1 MGFDTTQEAYMELRN
16 IIVERTGGIV
26 FWTGSGLSAQ
36 AGLPTWVG
44 LKNELL
50 NALRQKIERSDSP
63 DSKEGD
69 QRAARQ
75 IEQEQNNWR
84 AFERLKAHL
93 GQTTYRT
100 RIRNILNPSSSIEP
114 PPIYEKIWRLKP
126 HGMLTLNI
134 DRLATKAYQ
143 YAGANRTLLTEFVGN
158 QVGNYSHV
166 LKSPHPFLCNLHG
179 LVDDQSSWIFTAS
192 ELNSL
197 KADLGYQNFIR
208 TCLSAK
214 TMVFI
219 GISADDIAVGEF
231 LEDLSSLEIDIGEHY
246 WITHRRDQETNR
258 WAERNGV
265 RLISYQAFDGEH
277 GDLLEAMDDLVKF
290 ISVDDPADLG
300 PIIPQGMNPTDQE
313 LPSQEELLK
322 LNAERIREA
331 LNREA
336 SRLLDSTSQDRDE
349 LYLKFSN
356 TYDEAMYRAWY
367 TGPETG
373 KTKFLGYTLN
383 EEVASG
389 SFGKVYRASD
399 PDGKGVA
406 VKILHQ
412 DMRRNEDLFLA
423 FRRGVRS
430 MKILGDNGVTG
441 MVPYRKAFEIPA
453 FVVMDWIDGP
463 TLGDAVAAK
472 QVEDWDLILK
482 IGSAVADIVR
492 QGHTLPERVLHRDLR
507 PSNIMLRGFYS
518 DQQYWEVVVL
528 DFDLSWH
535 RGALEKSVTHGSA
548 LLGYLAPEQI
558 QAIKGISTRHATV
571 DSFGLGMVM
580 FFMLSGQDPVPDQ
593 HRHVDWDNTLSEAA
607 ERLPCLQWVSVPKR
621 FSRLV
626 HFATLND
633 QSERWDMTQIQA
645 ELQRLHAVVLDAGS
659 SASPELVAEELAAR
673 CEFSKDYYW
682 NANLLAAEKDES
694 SGVRLSVQGDESL
707 RKVVV
712 SMRWGDTGVQGRR
725 NVGKWIVPAMER
737 AKAILMRAN
746 WEIEDSQSVYAS
758 ISIKASISTPNALQD
773 MERTVDPLNR
783 AMEELR
789 FS

>member
-1 MGFDTTQEAYMELRN
+1 MGFDTSQEAYIELRN

-50 NALRQKIERSDSP
+50 NALRQNIERSDSP
-63 DSKEGD
+63 ESKERD
-69 QRAARQ
+69 QRAAHQ

-84 AFERLKAHL
+84 AFEQLKTCL

-100 RIRNILNPSSSIEP
+100 RIRNILNPSSSMEP

-143 YAGANRTLLTEFVGN
+143 YTAANRTLITEFVGN
-158 QVGNYSHV
+158 QVANYSHV

-179 LVDDQSSWIFTAS
+179 LIDDQSSWIFTAS

-197 KADLGYQNFIR
+197 KADLGYQNFIK

-219 GISADDIAVGEF
+219 GISADDIAVGGF
-231 LEDLSSLEIDIGEHY
+231 LEDLSTLEIDVGEHY
-246 WITHRRDQETNR
+246 WITHRRDQETSR
-258 WAERNGV
+258 WAEKNGV
-265 RLISYQAFDGEH
+265 RLISYQALDGEH

-300 PIIPQGMNPTDQE
+300 PITPQGIDPTDQT

-322 LNAERIREA
+322 LDAESIREA

-336 SRLLDSTSQDRDE
+336 TRLLDSSSQDRNE
-349 LYLKFSN
+349 TYLKFSN
-356 TYDEAMYRAWY
+356 AYDEAIYRAWY
-367 TGPETG
+367 TGPEIG

-412 DMRRNEDLFLA
+412 DMRRIEDLFLA

-430 MKILGDNGVTG
+430 MKILSDNGVTG
-441 MVPYRKAFEIPA
+441 MVPYQKAFEIPA

-472 QVEDWDLILK
+472 QVEDWDLILR

-492 QGHTLPERVLHRDLR
+492 QGHTLPERVLHRDIR

-518 DQQYWEVVVL
+518 DPQYWEVVVL

-535 RGALEKSVTHGSA
+535 RGALENSVTHGST

-558 QAIKGISTRHATV
+558 QAIPGISTRHATV
-571 DSFGLGMVM
+571 DSFGLGMVL
-580 FFMLSGQDPVPDQ
+580 FFMLSGRDPVPDQ
-593 HRHVDWDNTLSEAA
+593 HRHVDWDDTLLEAA
-607 ERLPCLQWVSVPKR
+607 DRLPFPQWVSVPKR

-626 HFATLND
+626 HFATVND

-645 ELQRLHAVVLDAGS
+645 ELQRLHAVVLDPS
-659 SASPELVAEELAAR
+659 SSVSPELVAEELAAR
-673 CEFSKDYYW
+673 CEFSKGYDW
-682 NANLLAAEKDES
+682 NANLLAAEKEEP
-694 SGVRLSVQGDESL
+694 SGVRLSIQGDESL

-712 SMRWGDTGVQGRR
+712 TMRWGDTGVQGRR
-725 NVGKWIVPAMER
+725 NVGKWIVPAMQR
-737 AKAILMRAN
+737 AEGILMGAN
-746 WEIEDSQSVYAS
+746 WKIEDSRSVYAS
-758 ISIKASISTPNALQD
+758 ISIKASISAPNALHD
-773 MERTVDPLNR
+773 MVRTVDSLNR
-783 AMEELR
+783 ALEQLR

>member
-1 MGFDTTQEAYMELRN
+1 MSFDTSQEAYIELRN
-16 IIVERTGGIV
+16 IIAERTGGIV

-44 LKNELL
+44 LKSELL

-63 DSKEGD
+63 ESKESD
-69 QRAARQ
+69 QRAVRQ
-75 IEQEQNNWR
+75 IEQERNNWQ
-84 AFERLKAHL
+84 AFEQLKAHL
-93 GQTTYRT
+93 GQTTFRT
-100 RIRNILNPSSSIEP
+100 RIRNILNPSASTEP

-143 YAGANRTLLTEFVGN
+143 YTGANKILITEFVGN
-158 QVGNYSHV
+158 QVADYSHV

-179 LVDDQSSWIFTAS
+179 IVDDQSSWIFSAS
-192 ELNSL
+192 ELNNL
-197 KADLGYQNFIR
+197 KADPGYQNFIR

-214 TMVFI
+214 TMVLI
-219 GISADDIAVGEF
+219 GISADDIAVGGF
-231 LEDLSSLEIDIGEHY
+231 LEDLSNLQIDVGEHY
-246 WITHRRDQETNR
+246 WITHRRDQETDR

-265 RLISYQAFDGEH
+265 RLISYQALDGEH

-290 ISVDDPADLG
+290 ISVDNPADLE
-300 PIIPQGMNPTDQE
+300 PIIPQGITPTDQE
-313 LPSQEELLK
+313 LPSQGELLK
-322 LNAERIREA
+322 LDAESIREA

-336 SRLLDSTSQDRDE
+336 TRLLNSNSEDRDE
-349 LYLKFSN
+349 TYLKFSN
-356 TYDEAMYRAWY
+356 TYDEAIYRAWY
-367 TGPETG
+367 TGPATG
-373 KTKFLGYTLN
+373 NPKFLGHTLN

-389 SFGKVYRASD
+389 SFGKVYRGSD
-399 PDGKGVA
+399 PDGRGVA

-412 DMRRNEDLFLA
+412 DLRRNEDLLLA

-430 MKILGDNGVTG
+430 MKILGDNDVTG

-482 IGSAVADIVR
+482 IGTAVADIVR
-492 QGHTLPERVLHRDLR
+492 QGHMLPERVLHRDLR

-518 DQQYWEVVVL
+518 DPQDWEVVVL

-558 QAIKGISTRHATV
+558 QTIPGISTRHATV
-571 DSFGLGMVM
+571 DSFGLGMVL

-593 HRHVDWDNTLSEAA
+593 HRHVDWDDTLLEAA
-607 ERLPCLQWVSVPKR
+607 ERLPFLQWVSVPKR

-626 HFATLND
+626 HFATLDD

-645 ELQRLHAVVLDAGS
+645 ELQRLQAVVLDPSS

-673 CEFSKDYYW
+673 CEFSKGYHW
-682 NANLLAAEKDES
+682 NANLLAAEKEES
-694 SGVRLSVQGDESL
+694 SGVRISIQGDESL

-712 SMRWGDTGVQGRR
+712 SMRWGDPGVQGRR
-725 NVGKWIVPAMER
+725 NVGKWIAPAMER
-737 AKAILMRAN
+737 AREILMRAD
-746 WEIEDSQSVYAS
+746 WEIEDSQTFYAS
-758 ISIKASISTPNALQD
+758 ISIKASMSAHIALQD
-773 MERTVDPLNR
+773 IVRTVDALNR
-783 AMEELR
+783 ALEQLR

>member
-1 MGFDTTQEAYMELRN
+1 MGFDTSQESYKELRN

-36 AGLPTWVG
+36 AGLPTWVA

-50 NALRQKIERSDSP
+50 KALREKIEHSDSP
-63 DSKEGD
+63 KSRERD
-69 QRAARQ
+69 QRTTRQ
-75 IEQEQNNWR
+75 IEREQNNWR
-84 AFERLKAHL
+84 AFELLKKCL
-93 GQTTYRT
+93 GRTTYRT
-100 RIRNILNPSSSIEP
+100 RIRNILSPSSSMEP

-143 YAGANRTLLTEFVGN
+143 YTNANRTLITEFVGS
-158 QVGNYSHV
+158 QVANYSHV

-179 LVDDQSSWIFTAS
+179 LVDDQSSWIFTTS

-197 KADLGYQNFIR
+197 KADLGYQNFIK

-219 GISADDIAVGEF
+219 GISADDIAVGGF
-231 LEDLSSLEIDIGEHY
+231 LEDLSNLEIDVGEHY
-246 WITHRRDQETNR
+246 WITHRRDQETIR
-258 WAERNGV
+258 WAERHGV
-265 RLISYQAFDGEH
+265 RLISYQALDGEH
-277 GDLLEAMDDLVKF
+277 GELLEAMDDLVKF
-290 ISVDDPADLG
+290 ISVDDPADLE
-300 PIIPQGMNPTDQE
+300 PIIPQGLDPTDQA
-313 LPSQEELLK
+313 LPSQEVLLK
-322 LNAERIREA
+322 FDAESIREA

-336 SRLLDSTSQDRDE
+336 TRILDSSSQDRNE
-349 LYLKFSN
+349 TYMSFSK
-356 TYDEAMYRAWY
+356 TYDEAIYRAWY
-367 TGPETG
+367 TGTETG
-373 KTKFLGYTLN
+373 KTKLLGHILD

-399 PDGKGVA
+399 PDGNGVA

-430 MKILGDNGVTG
+430 MKILGDNGVKG

-463 TLGDAVAAK
+463 TLGEAVAAK
-472 QVEDWDLILK
+472 QVEDWDLILR

-492 QGHTLPERVLHRDLR
+492 QGHTLPERVLHRDIR

-518 DQQYWEVVVL
+518 DPQHWEVVVL

-558 QAIKGISTRHATV
+558 QSMRGISTRHATV
-571 DSFGLGMVM
+571 DSFGLGMVL
-580 FFMLSGQDPVPDQ
+580 FFMLSGIDPVPDQ
-593 HRHVDWDNTLSEAA
+593 HRHVDWDDTLLEAA
-607 ERLPCLQWVSVPKR
+607 NRRPCLQWASAPKR

-626 HFATLND
+626 QSATLNH

-645 ELQRLHAVVLDAGS
+645 ELQRLHAAVLDPSA
-659 SASPELVAEELAAR
+659 SASPELIAEELAAR
-673 CEFSKDYYW
+673 CEFSKGYYW
-682 NANLLAAEKDES
+682 NANLLAAEKEEP
-694 SGVRLSVQGDESL
+694 SGVSLSIQGDESL

-712 SMRWGDTGVQGRR
+712 LMRWGDTGVQGRR
-725 NVGKWIVPAMER
+725 NVGKWIGPAMER
-737 AKAILMRAN
+737 AKGILMRAN
-746 WEIEDSQSVYAS
+746 WEIEDSRSVYAS
-758 ISIKASISTPNALQD
+758 ISIKASISAPNALQD
-773 MERTVDPLNR
+773 MAGTVDSLNR